1 MMIILNLFY
10 ILNYILCMLDLM
22 VYSNEML
29 EVVLRL
35 LGVFGIISGRI
46 GRSRSSRLGYG
57 MGTVEGDVGAGQ
69 LQHLCE

>member
-1 MMIILNLFY
+1 M
-10 ILNYILCMLDLM
+10 
-22 VYSNEML
+22 YSNEML